1 MRSTSGLWEK
11 LEKELKK
18 HLKGVDTFE
27 SLGAKQI
34 CEVELGLYLLS
45 QIAPNAPARALW
57 VLLTGYTFPLPE
69 LQCLSKK
76 QRSMWSIVRHILLH
90 FKNARH
96 WEEMLER
103 YCHVDERL
111 RLYDV
116 DDSYE
121 QFTQRSISIEAKR
134 EEVYCKVASQPLPY
148 ITRKI
153 YWAEAGNTYRCIDKQ
168 KWTQATLPVDL
179 PLPLP
184 PRGHTLSGK
193 TVRPPLS
200 VPWDE
205 LLTTAQ
211 WMDDQF
217 IQGGYP
223 KRDWYKT
230 MKRVRLRTSQDENSG
245 FISVDNLHLDGTM
258 HVVGMVS
265 SGKSTLMDV
274 LAVWAARNGYRITLV
289 VGDVIAVFD
298 RVQQFAYLGIN
309 AAPILGASNR
319 RRHVDRL
326 HRVLTAE
333 QSQHPLMHQHKGF
346 DYTSSVCLLDGLR
359 NAAKPFEMESVPCS
373 TLLPILEEDESI
385 EEAQSEK
392 EVGKVYACPF
402 YGICPH
408 HQAQLDLVEAP
419 IWVATPAS
427 LVYTNVASQINPE
440 RLRFIELVYRCSDLV
455 VFDEID
461 RVQVQLDQIFSPSLT
476 LMSRGKDSWLGSILQ
491 KVTQRLS
498 EEGLG
503 QFRYEG
509 VKAWAK
515 ELSAAQG
522 AVHSIYDLLL
532 NEPALYN
539 WIERGQDYF
548 SGLTLLEKL
557 TIELTDIPKDP
568 RSSPYKHKDFEA
580 FWVPFKK
587 FLDDPLGDRGTEDHE
602 LAQLARQVLAVRDK
616 KARQALLDWLKQQKT
631 ITLSEQE
638 QRDYALRLEFAI
650 MLEVLSDRLDT
661 LIREWKQ
668 VEAILGLE
676 GSSPV
681 LFHRPP
687 EDYAALIPDAP
698 MGNILG
704 FQYLR
709 PSDEPNGP
717 GDLRFFRCMGVGR
730 WLILHLHDL
739 FASDGLV
746 GPHVLLLSGTSWAG
760 TSPNYHVQVPV
771 TSVLLA
777 PDEEIA
783 AINNSVFELK
793 ILLNKQQQPI
803 EISGKKGQQRTRA
816 LQEMLHALS
825 YQEKMGKAT
834 LPSLLEQKRDELPS
848 DRQRVLLLV
857 GSYDEAEKAYEFLA
871 SEHKDWEDQMVYL
884 VSDDDEFESEWRT
897 HHHRLQRGLVDR
909 FAHTGAWLL
918 IAPLLA
924 VERGHNIL
932 NEDKKAAIGAV
943 YFLIRPHPRP
953 DDINY
958 IIHSINRWAV
968 EKHQDLSWMTT
979 QLNGKAPNLE
989 DIGKAFRT
997 EAFRQWRYLVRM
1009 PLRYSILPYDA
1020 RRALIWSQQVSIWQV
1035 IGRLVRGGC
1044 DAQVFFC
1051 DAKFAP
1057 RTANLSEE
1065 DEGENTSLLFGMREI
1080 LRPYFN
1086 SSNQAISR
1094 REKDLVRILYE
1105 PLYQALE
1112 KMKGIY

>member
-1 MRSTSGLWEK
+1 MRSTYDLWRH
-11 LEKELKK
+11 LEKGLKK
-18 HLKGVDTFE
+18 HLNGADITE
-27 SLGAKQI
+27 GLGAKQI

-45 QIAPNAPARALW
+45 QITPEAPARALW
-57 VLLTGYTFPLPE
+57 VLLTGYNFPLPE
-69 LQCLSKK
+69 LQRLSQK
-76 QRSMWSIVRHILLH
+76 QRNMWNIVRHILLH

-103 YCHVDERL
+103 YGNVDERL
-111 RLYDV
+111 RLYEV
-116 DDSYE
+116 DGNYE
-121 QFTQRSISIEAKR
+121 HFIQRIISIEAKR
-134 EEVYCKVASQPLPY
+134 EEVYSKIAQQPLPHV
-148 ITRKI
+148 TRKI
-153 YWAEAGNTYRCIDKQ
+153 RWAEAGNTYLCADKR
-168 KWTQATLPVDL
+168 KRNHVTIPADM
-179 PLPLP
+179 PLPSQP
-184 PRGHTLSGK
+184 QGHDLCGQRS
-193 TVRPPLS
+193 RPPIL
-200 VPWDE
+200 VPWNE

-211 WMDDQF
+211 WMDDQLA
-217 IQGGYP
+217 QGGYP

-230 MKRVRLRTSQDENSG
+230 MLRVRLHVSQDENSE
-245 FISVDNLHLDGTM
+245 FISVDTLHLIRTM

-274 LAVWAARNGYRITLV
+274 LAVWAARHGYNITLV

-298 RVQQFAYLGIN
+298 RVQQFTRFDLK

-319 RRHVDRL
+319 RRHADRL
-326 HRVLTAE
+326 HRTLTAE
-333 QSQHPLMHQHKGF
+333 QSQHPLLHQHVGF
-346 DYTSSVCLLDGLR
+346 NYTSSACLLDGLR
-359 NAAKPFEMESVPCS
+359 NAAKPFEMESVPCM
-373 TLLPILEEDESI
+373 TLVPLSSPEDAEETAQVQDGDEAS
-385 EEAQSEK
+385 
-392 EVGKVYACPF
+392 ACPF
-402 YGICPH
+402 YSSCSYH
-408 HQAQLDLVEAP
+408 EAQRDLVDAT

-427 LVYTNVASQINPE
+427 LVYTNVAAQLNPE
-440 RLRFIELVYRCSDLV
+440 RLRFLELVYRRSDIV
-455 VFDEID
+455 VIDEVD

-503 QFRYEG
+503 QFRYQE

-515 ELSAAQG
+515 ELAAAQG
-522 AVHSIYDLLL
+522 AVYSIYDLLQ
-532 NEPALYN
+532 NEPALHD
-539 WIERGQDYF
+539 WVERGHDYF

-557 TIELTDIPKDP
+557 TIELTGIPKDP
-568 RSSPYKHKDFEA
+568 QSSPYKHPDVEA
-580 FWVPFKK
+580 LWGSVKK
-587 FLDDPLGDRGTEDHE
+587 FLDDPLGDRGAEEHD
-602 LAQLARQVLAVRDK
+602 LALLARQVIAVRDK
-616 KARQALLDWLKQQKT
+616 KARQALLEWLKEQKT
-631 ITLSEQE
+631 IALPDQE
-638 QRDYALRLEFAI
+638 LRDYALRLEFAI

-704 FQYLR
+704 FQYIR
-709 PSDEPNGP
+709 PSDDRNGP

-730 WLILHLHDL
+730 WLVLHLHDL
-739 FASDGLV
+739 FAADDLV
-746 GPHVLLLSGTSWAG
+746 GPHTLLLSGTSWAG
-760 TSPNYHVQVPV
+760 TSPSYHVQVPV
-771 TSVLLA
+771 TGVLLA
-777 PDEEIA
+777 PDEEVA
-783 AINNSVFELK
+783 AINNSSFELK
-793 ILLNKQQQPI
+793 ILLNRQQQPI
-803 EISGKKGQQRTRA
+803 GISGKKGQQRIHA
-816 LQEMLHALS
+816 LQEMLYALS
-825 YQEKMGKAT
+825 YQEKMRNTT
-834 LPSLLEQKRDELPS
+834 LPSLLDQKRNELPEG
-848 DRQRVLLLV
+848 RQRILLLV
-857 GSYDEAEKAYEFLA
+857 GSYEEAEKAYEFLVQQRR
-871 SEHKDWEDQMVYL
+871 DWEDHMVYL

-897 HHHRLQRGLVDR
+897 HHRSLQRGLVDR

-958 IIHSINRWAV
+958 IIHAINRWAV
-968 EKHQDLSWMTT
+968 EKHQNLKWLTT
-979 QLNGKAPNLE
+979 ICNESMPTLE
-989 DIGKAFRT
+989 DVGKAFRT
-997 EAFRQWRYLVRM
+997 EDFKQWRYLVRM
-1009 PLRYSILPYDA
+1009 PLKYSTLPYDA

-1044 DAQVFFC
+1044 EVQVFFC

-1065 DEGENTSLLFGMREI
+1065 DEGESTSLLFGMREV
-1080 LRPYFN
+1080 LRPYFDTTVQ
-1086 SSNQAISR
+1086 SISR

-1105 PLYQALE
+1105 PLYRALE
-1112 KMKGIY
+1112 KMEGIY

>member
-1 MRSTSGLWEK
+1 MRSTYDLWER
-11 LEKELKK
+11 LEKELRK
-18 HLKGVDTFE
+18 HLKGVDTTD

-45 QIAPNAPARALW
+45 QIAPAAPARALW
-57 VLLTGYTFPLPE
+57 VLLTGYAFPLPE
-69 LQCLSKK
+69 LQGLSKM
-76 QRSMWSIVRHILLH
+76 QRSMWNIVRHILLH

-103 YCHVDERL
+103 YRNVDERL
-111 RLYDV
+111 RLYDI
-116 DDSYE
+116 DGNYE
-121 QFTQRSISIEAKR
+121 QFTKRTISIEARR
-134 EEVYCKVASQPLPY
+134 EVVYCNVSQQPLPHV
-148 ITRKI
+148 TWKLH
-153 YWAEAGNTYRCIDKQ
+153 WAEAGNTYLCVDKR
-168 KWTQATLPVDL
+168 KRSHVTIPVDM
-179 PLPLP
+179 PLP
-184 PRGHTLSGK
+184 PPPQGHALSGK
-193 TVRPPLS
+193 ASRPPLCI
-200 VPWDE
+200 PWDE
-205 LLTTAQ
+205 LLATAQ
-211 WMDDQF
+211 WMDEQLA
-217 IQGGYP
+217 QSGYP
-223 KRDWYKT
+223 KREWHKT
-230 MKRVRLRTSQDENSG
+230 MLRIRLHISQDDESA
-245 FISVDNLHLDGTM
+245 FVPVDNFQLTGTM

-274 LAVWAARNGYRITLV
+274 LAVWAAHNGYRITLV

-298 RVQQFAYLGIN
+298 RVQQFAHFGLR

-319 RRHVDRL
+319 RRHLDRL
-326 HRVLTAE
+326 HRVLTSE
-333 QSQHPLMHQHKGF
+333 QSQHPLLHQHVGF
-346 DYTSSVCLLDGLR
+346 DYTSTTCLLDGLR
-359 NAAKPFEMESVPCS
+359 NVAKPFELESVPCL
-373 TLLPILEEDESI
+373 TLIPLSPAGDLEGEQL
-385 EEAQSEK
+385 EAQDDEAC
-392 EVGKVYACPF
+392 ACPL
-402 YGICPH
+402 YGVCPY
-408 HQAQLDLVEAP
+408 HQAQRDLVEAA

-427 LVYTNVASQINPE
+427 LVYTNVAPQLNLE
-440 RLRFIELVYRCSDLV
+440 RLRFLELVYRRSDLIAI
-455 VFDEID
+455 DEID

-515 ELSAAQG
+515 ELTAAQG
-522 AVHSIYDLLL
+522 AVYSIYDLLQ
-532 NEPALYN
+532 NEPALHN
-539 WIERGQDYF
+539 WVERGHDYF

-557 TIELTDIPKDP
+557 TIELTGLPKDP
-568 RSSPYKHKDFEA
+568 QSSPYKHKDFEA

-587 FLDDPLGDRGTEDHE
+587 FLDDPLGDRGPEDHE
-602 LAQLARQVLAVRDK
+602 LAQLARQVIAVRDK
-616 KARQALLDWLKQQKT
+616 KARQDLLDWLKRQR
-631 ITLSEQE
+631 IVSLSEQE
-638 QRDYALRLEFAI
+638 LRDYALRLEFAI

-687 EDYAALIPDAP
+687 EDYAALLPDAP

-704 FQYLR
+704 FQYIR
-709 PSDEPNGP
+709 PSDDPNGP

-730 WLILHLHDL
+730 WLVLHLHDL
-739 FASDGLV
+739 FASDGLA
-746 GPHVLLLSGTSWAG
+746 GPHTLLLSGTSWAG
-760 TSPNYHVQVPV
+760 TSPSYHVQVPV
-771 TSVLLA
+771 TGVLLA
-777 PDEEIA
+777 PEEEVT
-783 AINNSVFELK
+783 AINKSTFELK
-793 ILLNKQQQPI
+793 ILLNRQQQPI
-803 EISGKKGQQRTRA
+803 GISGKKGQQRIHA
-816 LQEMLHALS
+816 LQEMLYALS
-825 YQEKMGKAT
+825 YQEKMGSNS
-834 LPSLLEQKRDELPS
+834 LPSLLEQKRNELPEG
-848 DRQRVLLLV
+848 RQRILLLV
-857 GSYDEAEKAYEFLA
+857 GSYDEAEKAYEFLVQQRR
-871 SEHKDWEDQMVYL
+871 DWEDHMVYL

-897 HHHRLQRGLVDR
+897 HHRSLQRGLVDR

-958 IIHSINRWAV
+958 IIHAINRWAV
-968 EKHQDLSWMTT
+968 EKHQDLPWLTT
-979 QLNGKAPNLE
+979 ICKGNIPTLE
-989 DIGKAFRT
+989 PVGKAFRT

-1009 PLRYSILPYDA
+1009 PLRYSTLPYDA

-1044 DAQVFFC
+1044 EAQVFFC

-1065 DEGENTSLLFGMREI
+1065 DESESTSLLFGMREV
-1080 LRPYFN
+1080 LRPYFDTAVQ
-1086 SSNQAISR
+1086 SISR

-1105 PLYQALE
+1105 PLYRALE
-1112 KMKGIY
+1112 KMEGIY

>member
-1 MRSTSGLWEK
+1 MRSTYDLWGH

-18 HLKGVDTFE
+18 RLKGTDVTE
-27 SLGAKQI
+27 SLGARQI

-45 QIAPNAPARALW
+45 QLAPSAPARALW
-57 VLLTGYTFPLPE
+57 VLLTGYDFPLPE
-69 LQCLSKK
+69 LQGLNKK
-76 QRSMWSIVRHILLH
+76 QHNMWNIVRHILLH

-103 YCHVDERL
+103 YRNVDERL
-111 RLYDV
+111 RLYEV
-116 DDSYE
+116 DSSYE
-121 QFTQRSISIEAKR
+121 RFTKRIISIEARR
-134 EEVYCKVASQPLPY
+134 EEVYCKVAQQPLPHV
-148 ITRKI
+148 TRKI
-153 YWAEAGNTYRCIDKQ
+153 RWAEAGNTYLCADKR
-168 KWTQATLPVDL
+168 KRHHVTIPPDMPIP
-179 PLPLP
+179 PLPQGHNLCGKKSHP
-184 PRGHTLSGK
+184 PILI
-193 TVRPPLS
+193 
-200 VPWDE
+200 PWND

-211 WMDDQF
+211 WMDDQLA
-217 IQGGYP
+217 QGGYP

-230 MKRVRLRTSQDENSG
+230 MLRVRLHISEDENSE
-245 FISVDNLHLDGTM
+245 FVSVDTLQLGATM

-274 LAVWAARNGYRITLV
+274 LAVWASRHGYHITLV
-289 VGDVIAVFD
+289 VGDVIAVFE
-298 RVQQFAYLGIN
+298 RVQQFVRFGLK

-319 RRHVDRL
+319 RRHADRL
-326 HRVLTAE
+326 HRALTAE
-333 QSQHPLMHQHKGF
+333 QSQHPLLHQHIGF
-346 DYTSSVCLLDGLR
+346 NYTSSACLLDGLR
-359 NAAKPFEMESVPCS
+359 NAAKPFEMEAVPCM
-373 TLLPILEEDESI
+373 TLVPLSSDEDAEETPSIHEGDE
-385 EEAQSEK
+385 
-392 EVGKVYACPF
+392 VCACPF
-402 YGICPH
+402 YSNCPY
-408 HQAQLDLVEAP
+408 HQAQLDLVEAT

-427 LVYTNVASQINPE
+427 LVYTNVAPQLNPE
-440 RLRFIELVYRCSDLV
+440 RLRFLELVYRRSDIV
-455 VFDEID
+455 VIDEVD

-503 QFRYEG
+503 QFRYEE

-515 ELSAAQG
+515 ELAAAQG
-522 AVHSIYDLLL
+522 AVYSIYDLLL
-532 NEPALYN
+532 NEPVLYN
-539 WIERGQDYF
+539 WVERGHDYF

-557 TIELTDIPKDP
+557 TIELTGIPKDP
-568 RSSPYKHKDFEA
+568 KVSPYKHKDFET
-580 FWVPFKK
+580 FWIPFKK
-587 FLDDPLGDRGTEDHE
+587 FLDDPLGDRRLEEHD
-602 LAQLARQVLAVRDK
+602 LAQLARQVIAVRDK

-631 ITLSEQE
+631 IALSEQE
-638 QRDYALRLEFAI
+638 LRDYALRLEFAI

-661 LIREWKQ
+661 LIRQWKQ

-709 PSDEPNGP
+709 PSDDPNGP

-739 FASDGLV
+739 FASDGLE
-746 GPHVLLLSGTSWAG
+746 GPHTLLLSGTSWAG
-760 TSPNYHVQVPV
+760 TSPSYHVQVPV
-771 TSVLLA
+771 TGVLLA
-777 PDEEIA
+777 PNEEVE
-783 AINNSVFELK
+783 AINKSTFELK
-793 ILLNKQQQPI
+793 ILLNNQQQPI
-803 EISGKKGQQRTRA
+803 EISGKKGHQRLHA
-816 LQEMLHALS
+816 LQEMLYALS
-825 YQEKMGKAT
+825 YQEKMGST
-834 LPSLLEQKRDELPS
+834 LLPSLLEQKRDELPPE
-848 DRQRVLLLV
+848 RQRILLLV
-857 GSYDEAEKAYEFLA
+857 GSYDEAEKAYQFLA
-871 SEHKDWEDQMVYL
+871 EKRRDWEDHMVYL

-897 HHHRLQRGLVDR
+897 HHRRLQRGMVDR
-909 FAHTGAWLL
+909 FARTGAWLL

-958 IIHSINRWAV
+958 IIHAINRWAV
-968 EKHQDLSWMTT
+968 EMHQDLSWFTS
-979 QLNGKAPNLE
+979 QHNGNLPNLE
-989 DIGKAFRT
+989 EIGKAFRT

-1009 PLRYSILPYDA
+1009 PLRYSTLPYDA

-1044 DAQVFFC
+1044 EAQVFFC

-1057 RTANLSEE
+1057 RTAQLAEE
-1065 DEGENTSLLFGMREI
+1065 DEGENTSLLFGMREV
-1080 LRPYFN
+1080 LRPYFE
-1086 SSNQAISR
+1086 SAVQTISR

-1105 PLYQALE
+1105 PLYRALDQME
-1112 KMKGIY
+1112 GIY

>member
-1 MRSTSGLWEK
+1 MRSTYDLWEH
-11 LEKELKK
+11 LEKALKK
-18 HLKGVDTFE
+18 HLKDADTIN

-45 QIAPNAPARALW
+45 QLVPNAPAKALW

-69 LQCLSKK
+69 LQSLSRK
-76 QRSMWSIVRHILLH
+76 QRDIWNIVRHILLH

-96 WEEMLER
+96 WEDMLER
-103 YCHVDERL
+103 YCRVDERL

-116 DDSYE
+116 DSNFE
-121 QFTQRSISIEAKR
+121 RFTKRRISIASKR
-134 EEVYCKVASQPLPY
+134 EDVYCAITLHPLPHLM
-148 ITRKI
+148 RKI
-153 YWAEAGNTYRCIDKQ
+153 KWAEAGNTYLCVDKR
-168 KWTQATLPVDL
+168 KRTHVTIPADM
-179 PLPLP
+179 PLP
-184 PRGHTLSGK
+184 PLPQGHDLTG
-193 TVRPPLS
+193 TPARAPLHI
-200 VPWDE
+200 PWDE

-211 WMDDQF
+211 WMDQ
-217 IQGGYP
+217 QLEQQGYP
-223 KRDWYKT
+223 RRDWYDI
-230 MKRVRLRTSQDENSG
+230 MSRVRLRVSQDENSE
-245 FISVDNLHLDGTM
+245 FLPVDTLQFAGTM

-274 LAVWAARNGYRITLV
+274 LAVWAARNGYHITLV

-298 RVQQFAYLGIN
+298 RVQQFARFGLK

-319 RRHVDRL
+319 RRHLDRL

-333 QSQHPLMHQHKGF
+333 QSQHPLLHQHIGF
-346 DYTSSVCLLDGLR
+346 DYTSPACLLDGLR
-359 NAAKPFEMESVPCS
+359 NAAKSFEMESVPCL
-373 TLLPILEEDESI
+373 TLTPLSSI
-385 EEAQSEK
+385 DDTDRQPAEADGEM
-392 EVGKVYACPF
+392 YACPF
-402 YGICPH
+402 YSTCPY
-408 HQAQLDLVEAP
+408 HQAQRDLVEAA

-427 LVYTNVASQINPE
+427 LIYTNVASQLNLE
-440 RLRFIELVYRCSDLV
+440 RLRFLELVYRRSDLIV
-455 VFDEID
+455 IDEVD

-515 ELSAAQG
+515 ELAAAQG
-522 AVHSIYDLLL
+522 AVHSIYDLFL

-539 WIERGQDYF
+539 WVERGHDYF

-557 TIELTDIPKDP
+557 TIELTGIPKNP
-568 RSSPYKHKDFEA
+568 QSSPYKHKDFEA

-587 FLDDPLGDRGTEDHE
+587 FLDDPLGDRGGDEHD
-602 LAQLARQVLAVRDK
+602 LALLARQVIAVRDK

-631 ITLSEQE
+631 ISLSEQE
-638 QRDYALRLEFAI
+638 LRDYALRLEFSI

-668 VEAILGLE
+668 VEAILDLE

-704 FQYLR
+704 FQYIR
-709 PSDEPNGP
+709 PSDDPNGP

-730 WLILHLHDL
+730 WLIMHLHDL
-739 FASDGLV
+739 FASDGLD
-746 GPHVLLLSGTSWAG
+746 GPHTLLLSGTSWAG

-771 TSVLLA
+771 TGVLLA
-777 PDEEIA
+777 PDEEVA
-783 AINNSVFELK
+783 AINASTFELK
-793 ILLNKQQQPI
+793 ILLNRQQQPI
-803 EISGKKGQQRTRA
+803 EISGKKGQQRIHA
-816 LQEMLHALS
+816 LQEMLYALS
-825 YQEKMGKAT
+825 YQERMGNT
-834 LPSLLEQKRDELPS
+834 TFLSLLEQKKEELP
-848 DRQRVLLLV
+848 DGRKRILLLV
-857 GSYDEAEKAYEFLA
+857 GSYDEAEKAYDFLVQQR
-871 SEHKDWEDQMVYL
+871 KDWEDQMVYL

-897 HHHRLQRGLVDR
+897 HHRRLQRGLVDR
-909 FAHTGAWLL
+909 FARTGAWLL

-932 NEDKKAAIGAV
+932 NEEKKAAIGAV

-968 EKHQDLSWMTT
+968 EKHQDRSWLTAACQGNMPTLE
-979 QLNGKAPNLE
+979 QAGKV
-989 DIGKAFRT
+989 FRT

-1009 PLRYSILPYDA
+1009 PLRYSTLPYEA

-1035 IGRLVRGGC
+1035 IGRLVRGGSK
-1044 DAQVFFC
+1044 AQVFFC

-1057 RTANLSEE
+1057 RTAHQSDD
-1065 DEGENTSLLFGMREI
+1065 DEGENTSLLFGMREV
-1080 LRPYFN
+1080 LRPYFD
-1086 SSNQAISR
+1086 SSVQTISR

-1112 KMKGIY
+1112 KMEGVY